1 MRTVHPDAMRNVL
14 EIMPDGAKHVIDLI
28 SILSLLGALVSI
40 LPKIAT
46 VLTII
51 WTLLRIWQEPI
62 IQRVITRFGNR
73 REPDA

>member
-1 MRTVHPDAMRNVL
+1 MRNMF
-14 EIMPDGAKHVIDLI
+14 EIMPDGAKHAIDLI
-28 SILSLLGALVSI
+28 SIISLLGALVSI

-62 IQRVITRFGNR
+62 VQRIVTRFGKR
-73 REPDA
+73 REPEA